1 MDKDLEKELRQTM
14 MEAMDKQNTELLY
27 EHTSEGL
34 TLPPWSKLSDEV
46 KTQFERINEILIKGI
61 EVGYMTALID
71 QEKE

>member
-1 MDKDLEKELRQTM
+1 MDKDLEKELRETM
-14 MEAMDKQNTELLY
+14 IGAMDQHNTELLY

-46 KTQFERINEILIKGI
+46 KTQFERINAILIKGI

-71 QEKE
+71 QGRE